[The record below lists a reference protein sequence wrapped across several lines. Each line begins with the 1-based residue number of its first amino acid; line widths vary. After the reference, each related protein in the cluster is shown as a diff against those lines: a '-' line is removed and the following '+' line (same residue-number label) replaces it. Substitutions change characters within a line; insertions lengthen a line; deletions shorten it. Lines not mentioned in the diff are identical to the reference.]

1 MPRIRKP
8 KKIPD
13 HVRPSLDYIARDFAA
28 AVRGVMERLKP
39 FCDDYRALEDLEGQV
54 VATMNRLNGRP
65 ENFPLINVM
74 GSPGFKPGS
83 DQIETCRPAHHG
95 PVGARNIIR

>member
-1 MPRIRKP
+1 
-8 KKIPD
+8 
-13 HVRPSLDYIARDFAA
+13 
-28 AVRGVMERLKP
+28 MERLKP

-74 GSPGFKPGS
+74 GSSGFKRGS
-83 DQIETCRPAHHG
+83 DQIETCRAGAPRAC
-95 PVGARNIIR
+95 GARNIIR